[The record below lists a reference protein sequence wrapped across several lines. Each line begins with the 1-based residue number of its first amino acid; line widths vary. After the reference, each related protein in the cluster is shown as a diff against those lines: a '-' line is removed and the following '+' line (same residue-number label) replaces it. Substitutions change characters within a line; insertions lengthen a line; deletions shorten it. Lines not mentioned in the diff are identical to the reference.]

1 MQHYGGGTYKRKRFT
16 EEEFPREA
24 TSPSYASYL
33 ETLMRDSAPPPAV
46 GTCPQPRRKG
56 FDEEPALARDSSQHD
71 KPYVDKLQDSYHGTD
86 SCYDHGYDGTE
97 RLSGCNRADF
107 PPDDSDYDRGGKRD
121 DSWKRCDSRE
131 RDKKSL
137 SRERDQSDYD
147 RGDKRDDSWKRRDSR
162 ERDKKSLS
170 RERDQPDYDRGGKR
184 DDSWKRSRERDQS
197 DYDRGGK
204 RDDSWKRS
212 RERDQSDYDRGG
224 KRDDS
229 WKRHDSRKRDKKSLS
244 RERYRSDYDRGGK
257 KDDSWKRSDSRER
270 DKKSLSRE
278 RYQSDYDRGGKRD
291 DSWKR
296 RDSRQRDKKSLSR
309 ERDQSPRRR
318 CRHSCSR
325 GNDDRQRSK
334 SPRGY
339 SHHRSYLED
348 SYDVGRHSSTG
359 KLMNR
364 DDGRIQ
370 DHSKVVPSVTVVVKG
385 LPEKTTKEDLYR
397 ILEAWGPFCRLRV
410 TARKM
415 VDGIGDA
422 GLVVDGRSLLFQF
435 SHRKMCLQQTAV
447 VADVDKEKE
456 SQSKHEKENRRKKR
470 IKKAIERAVQH
481 EQDGEGG
488 EKIHQNQ
495 KNLPQQQKQ
504 APQQLLEV
512 DGIQPEPSS
521 HGISS
526 SILEKRITC
535 FKELQQ
541 QQKQPQLKLLE
552 VDEVQHYPSSHEISS
567 SIRLERMTCIKED
580 QYPKAIKEAN
590 EIGGPAVVMR
600 FLNDPK
606 VLQKLGDGMGFGT
619 SGDVVNPT
627 EYGLYSV
634 PYDNA
639 EDKSSKEGT
648 SIVHRTS
655 GVGDTEKEM
664 DRLPKEERVTEE
676 RKMSKNQWS
685 NRRKK
690 LKKAHERRTALA
702 AQFPIVEELEIGNLQ
717 HDFSADPISTSISE
731 EGLEELM
738 SCDKKDPYLKP
749 IVEDIEIGVGTWPQP
764 RRKGF
769 DEESALARDSRQHDK
784 PYGDSFRELDRLQEP
799 KKYCEIDNFQV
810 VDKYPDSYRG
820 IDSYYNH
827 GHDGPGMLSRCNHFP
842 PDDFDHMPCISLTT
856 EVSHE
861 QSCYDSRE
869 CDKKSSS
876 QERDQSPERTEKAIE
891 RDVQH
896 QQDGGGE
903 RIQQIQQ
910 KLQQQQKQL
919 QQQLLEVDEIQPE
932 PSSILEERITCIK
945 ELQKLQQQKKQLPQQ
960 LLEVDE
966 IQHEPSS
973 DGISSSILEER
984 TTCIKELRKLQ
995 LQQKQQKLLEVNEIQ
1010 LEPSSHGISSSI
1022 LEKRTTCSKEDQYP
1036 KAITEANEI
1045 SGPAAVMRFSND
1057 PEVLQKLGDGIGF
1070 GVSSDVVKPTEYNS
1084 PDDNA
1089 EDKSAKEDTS
1099 TSSHGISSSILEE
1112 RITCIKENQY
1122 PKAITEANE
1131 IGGPAVVMRFSND
1144 PEVLQKLGD
1153 GMNFGVSS
1161 DVVNP
1166 TEYNAPDDN
1175 AEDKSVKED
1184 TSVHQTG
1191 GVGDIEEMDRLPKE
1205 ERIREKRKMNQSRS
1219 SYRKKI
1225 KRSVRRAALAAQSRE
1240 DNAPHCDT
1248 GHERKKCVTA
1258 TSENSAALPIV
1269 EELEIGNLQHD
1280 FSSDPISASMLEEN
1294 VEELT
1299 SCIKEDPYLKPI
1311 VEDIEIGGP
1320 TKEMD
1325 RLLKERLT
1333 EIRKMP
1339 NKQRSSKRKKF
1350 KRLYERAA
1358 QSRAN
1363 NALYTGHGREECV
1376 GAVTS
1381 GNIVAIPNVEELEI
1395 GNIQHDLSSD
1405 PISTSISEEDLE
1417 ELMFC
1422 IKKDPYLKPIV
1433 EDIEIGGPT
1442 IMMRYL
1448 NDPEVLQKLG
1458 QAMGFGL
1465 SGEIVDTTEPNAPAD
1480 YADDKSTKENDSIVY
1495 AGHKGNCGHK
1505 DVGNEG
1511 VVVPI
1516 WNEAIAAEQINFYG
1530 FCYNCRERGH
1540 KASQCPKEKVQAG
1553 DKREQPSTGVG
1564 ISNVQPRGEVVAP
1577 AWNEAIAAEP
1587 NFNRFCYNCRERGH
1601 KASQCPKEKVQRGD
1615 EREQPNTGVGN
1626 SNVEPHGQVV
1636 APASNGAI
1644 AAKPTKF
1651 NRFCYNCRER
1661 GHKASQCPKEKVQ
1674 AGNKLVQ
1681 PDTGGRKQ

>member
-1 MQHYGGGTYKRKRFT
+1 MQHYQRPSLQVPPSNMPQMQPPPSHLPLLPHSHLSRPPPMAGSLPMPSMCNSPQLPPMPVQMQRSSLQVPPSNMPQMQSPPSHLSLLPHSHLSRPPPVAGSLPMPSMSNSPQLPPMPVQMQRSSLQVPSSNMLQMQPPPSHLSLPPHSHLSRPPPMAGSLPMHSMSNSPQQRPSLQVPASNMPQMQPPPCHLSLPPYSHLSRPPPMTGSLPVPSLLNSPQLPPMPVQMGRQGSANHTVQPMPQGRLMHMKQMHSRSVPADALQQPPHGGYANGMPNIQGPSGPSGPGQMYPPLGGPYNHGQPVQMSMVAALNPFQNGGTYNRKRFP
-16 EEEFPREA
+16 EEGFPREA

-33 ETLMRDSAPPPAV
+33 ETLMRDSGPPPA
-46 GTCPQPRRKG
+46 
-56 FDEEPALARDSSQHD
+56 
-71 KPYVDKLQDSYHGTD
+71 
-86 SCYDHGYDGTE
+86 
-97 RLSGCNRADF
+97 
-107 PPDDSDYDRGGKRD
+107 
-121 DSWKRCDSRE
+121 
-131 RDKKSL
+131 
-137 SRERDQSDYD
+137 
-147 RGDKRDDSWKRRDSR
+147 
-162 ERDKKSLS
+162 
-170 RERDQPDYDRGGKR
+170 
-184 DDSWKRSRERDQS
+184 
-197 DYDRGGK
+197 
-204 RDDSWKRS
+204 
-212 RERDQSDYDRGG
+212 
-224 KRDDS
+224 
-229 WKRHDSRKRDKKSLS
+229 
-244 RERYRSDYDRGGK
+244 
-257 KDDSWKRSDSRER
+257 
-270 DKKSLSRE
+270 
-278 RYQSDYDRGGKRD
+278 
-291 DSWKR
+291 
-296 RDSRQRDKKSLSR
+296 
-309 ERDQSPRRR
+309 
-318 CRHSCSR
+318 
-325 GNDDRQRSK
+325 
-334 SPRGY
+334 
-339 SHHRSYLED
+339 
-348 SYDVGRHSSTG
+348 
-359 KLMNR
+359 
-364 DDGRIQ
+364 
-370 DHSKVVPSVTVVVKG
+370 
-385 LPEKTTKEDLYR
+385 
-397 ILEAWGPFCRLRV
+397 
-410 TARKM
+410 
-415 VDGIGDA
+415 
-422 GLVVDGRSLLFQF
+422 
-435 SHRKMCLQQTAV
+435 
-447 VADVDKEKE
+447 
-456 SQSKHEKENRRKKR
+456 
-470 IKKAIERAVQH
+470 
-481 EQDGEGG
+481 
-488 EKIHQNQ
+488 
-495 KNLPQQQKQ
+495 
-504 APQQLLEV
+504 
-512 DGIQPEPSS
+512 
-521 HGISS
+521 
-526 SILEKRITC
+526 
-535 FKELQQ
+535 
-541 QQKQPQLKLLE
+541 
-552 VDEVQHYPSSHEISS
+552 
-567 SIRLERMTCIKED
+567 
-580 QYPKAIKEAN
+580 
-590 EIGGPAVVMR
+590 
-600 FLNDPK
+600 
-606 VLQKLGDGMGFGT
+606 
-619 SGDVVNPT
+619 
-627 EYGLYSV
+627 
-634 PYDNA
+634 
-639 EDKSSKEGT
+639 
-648 SIVHRTS
+648 
-655 GVGDTEKEM
+655 
-664 DRLPKEERVTEE
+664 
-676 RKMSKNQWS
+676 
-685 NRRKK
+685 
-690 LKKAHERRTALA
+690 
-702 AQFPIVEELEIGNLQ
+702 
-717 HDFSADPISTSISE
+717 
-731 EGLEELM
+731 
-738 SCDKKDPYLKP
+738 
-749 IVEDIEIGVGTWPQP
+749 VGTWPQP

-820 IDSYYNH
+820 FDSYYNH

-842 PDDFDHMPCISLTT
+842 PDDLDHRPRISLTT

-861 QSCYDSRE
+861 QSCHDSRE

-876 QERDQSPERTEKAIE
+876 QERDQSPERTEMAIE

-910 KLQQQQKQL
+910 KLQQQQKQP

-984 TTCIKELRKLQ
+984 TACIKELQKLQ
-995 LQQKQQKLLEVNEIQ
+995 PQQKQQQLLEVNEIQ

-1036 KAITEANEI
+1036 KAIMEANEI

-1099 TSSHGISSSILEE
+1099 TSSGISSSILVE

-1122 PKAITEANE
+1122 PKAIMEANE
-1131 IGGPAVVMRFSND
+1131 IGDPAVVMRFSND

-1153 GMNFGVSS
+1153 GMDFGVSS

-1175 AEDKSVKED
+1175 AEDKSAKVD
-1184 TSVHQTG
+1184 TSVHQTD

-1205 ERIREKRKMNQSRS
+1205 ERIREKRKMSQSRS

-1248 GHERKKCVTA
+1248 GHERKECVTA
-1258 TSENSAALPIV
+1258 TSGNTLPIV

-1280 FSSDPISASMLEEN
+1280 FSSDPISASMPEEN
-1294 VEELT
+1294 VEELM
-1299 SCIKEDPYLKPI
+1299 SCIKKDPYLKPI

-1358 QSRAN
+1358 LAAQS
-1363 NALYTGHGREECV
+1363 
-1376 GAVTS
+1376 
-1381 GNIVAIPNVEELEI
+1381 PNVEELEI

-1417 ELMFC
+1417 ELMSC
-1422 IKKDPYLKPIV
+1422 IEKDPYLKPIV

-1442 IMMRYL
+1442 VMMRYL

-1495 AGHKGNCGHK
+1495 AGHKGNRGHK

-1511 VVVPI
+1511 VLVPI
-1516 WNEAIAAEQINFYG
+1516 WNEAIAAEQVNFYG

-1553 DKREQPSTGVG
+1553 DKREQSNTGVG
-1564 ISNVQPRGEVVAP
+1564 ISNVQPRDEVVAP

-1587 NFNRFCYNCRERGH
+1587 NFKRFCYNCRERGH
-1601 KASQCPKEKVQRGD
+1601 KASQCPKEKVQTGD
-1615 EREQPNTGVGN
+1615 EREKPNTGVGN
-1626 SNVEPHGQVV
+1626 SNVQPHGQVV
-1636 APASNGAI
+1636 APALNGAI

-1674 AGNKLVQ
+1674 AGYKLVQ

>member
-1 MQHYGGGTYKRKRFT
+1 MSDISIKDKLAERPKTTKSIQWLLKLYRDSQGEKYSRHGSNNRFHHQNRSYYPKKMQHDGGGTYKRKRFT

-46 GTCPQPRRKG
+46 GTWPQPRRKG
-56 FDEEPALARDSSQHD
+56 FDEESSLARDSRQHD
-71 KPYVDKLQDSYHGTD
+71 KPYVDKFQDSYHGTD
-86 SCYDHGYDGTE
+86 SYYNHG
-97 RLSGCNRADF
+97 
-107 PPDDSDYDRGGKRD
+107 GG
-121 DSWKRCDSRE
+121 
-131 RDKKSL
+131 
-137 SRERDQSDYD
+137 
-147 RGDKRDDSWKRRDSR
+147 KRDDSWKRRDSR

-170 RERDQPDYDRGGKR
+170 RERY
-184 DDSWKRSRERDQS
+184 QS

-204 RDDSWKRS
+204 RDYSWKRCDS
-212 RERDQSDYDRGG
+212 GG
-224 KRDDS
+224 
-229 WKRHDSRKRDKKSLS
+229 
-244 RERYRSDYDRGGK
+244 
-257 KDDSWKRSDSRER
+257 R

-296 RDSRQRDKKSLSR
+296 RDSRERDKKSLSR

-325 GNDDRQRSK
+325 GDDDRQRSK
-334 SPRGY
+334 SPQGY
-339 SHHRSYLED
+339 SHRRSYLED
-348 SYDVGRHSSTG
+348 SYDVGQHSSGG

-364 DDGRIQ
+364 D
-370 DHSKVVPSVTVVVKG
+370 VPCVTVVVKG
-385 LPEKTTKEDLYR
+385 LPEKTTEEDLYR
-397 ILEAWGPFCRLRV
+397 ILEAWGPFCRLRVIKQPNSVSSGGFVDFPSMV

-422 GLVVDGRSLLFQF
+422 GLVVDGRALLFQF
-435 SHRKMCLQQTAV
+435 RIRK
-447 VADVDKEKE
+447 KE
-456 SQSKHEKENRRKKR
+456 SQSKHEKENRRKKI

-481 EQDGEGG
+481 QQDGEGG
-488 EKIHQNQ
+488 EKIHQKQ

-504 APQQLLEV
+504 PPQLLEV
-512 DGIQPEPSS
+512 DDIHLSLL
-521 HGISS
+521 HM
-526 SILEKRITC
+526 
-535 FKELQQ
+535 ELQQ
-541 QQKQPQLKLLE
+541 QQKQPQQQLLE

-567 SIRLERMTCIKED
+567 SILEERMTCIKED
-580 QYPKAIKEAN
+580 QYPKAIREAN

-606 VLQKLGDGMGFGT
+606 VLQKMGDGMGFGA

-627 EYGLYSV
+627 EYRLYSA

-639 EDKSSKEGT
+639 EDRSAKEGT
-648 SIVHRTS
+648 SIVHRTG

-664 DRLPKEERVTEE
+664 DRLPNEERVTEG
-676 RKMSKNQWS
+676 RKMSKNQRK
-685 NRRKK
+685 NKRKK
-690 LKKAHERRTALA
+690 LNKRRTALA
-702 AQFPIVEELEIGNLQ
+702 AQL
-717 HDFSADPISTSISE
+717 
-731 EGLEELM
+731 
-738 SCDKKDPYLKP
+738 
-749 IVEDIEIGVGTWPQP
+749 
-764 RRKGF
+764 RKGF

-820 IDSYYNH
+820 FDSYYNH

-842 PDDFDHMPCISLTT
+842 PDDLDHRPRISLTT

-861 QSCYDSRE
+861 QSCHDSRE

-876 QERDQSPERTEKAIE
+876 QERDQSPERTEMAIE

-910 KLQQQQKQL
+910 KLQQQQKQP

-984 TTCIKELRKLQ
+984 TACIKELQKLQ
-995 LQQKQQKLLEVNEIQ
+995 PQQKQQQLLEVNEIQ

-1036 KAITEANEI
+1036 KAIMEANEI

-1099 TSSHGISSSILEE
+1099 TSSGISSSILVE

-1122 PKAITEANE
+1122 PKAIMEANE
-1131 IGGPAVVMRFSND
+1131 IGDPAVVMRFSND

-1153 GMNFGVSS
+1153 GMDFGVSS

-1175 AEDKSVKED
+1175 AEDKSAKVD
-1184 TSVHQTG
+1184 TSVHQTD

-1205 ERIREKRKMNQSRS
+1205 ERIREKRKMSQSRS

-1248 GHERKKCVTA
+1248 GHERKECVTA
-1258 TSENSAALPIV
+1258 TSGNTLPIV

-1280 FSSDPISASMLEEN
+1280 FSSDPISASMPEEN
-1294 VEELT
+1294 VEELM
-1299 SCIKEDPYLKPI
+1299 SCIKKDPYLKPI

-1358 QSRAN
+1358 LAAQSRSN

-1376 GAVTS
+1376 AAVAS

-1417 ELMFC
+1417 ELMSC
-1422 IKKDPYLKPIV
+1422 IEKDPYLKPIV

-1442 IMMRYL
+1442 VMM
-1448 NDPEVLQKLG
+1448 
-1458 QAMGFGL
+1458 
-1465 SGEIVDTTEPNAPAD
+1465 
-1480 YADDKSTKENDSIVY
+1480 
-1495 AGHKGNCGHK
+1495 
-1505 DVGNEG
+1505 
-1511 VVVPI
+1511 
-1516 WNEAIAAEQINFYG
+1516 
-1530 FCYNCRERGH
+1530 RGH

-1553 DKREQPSTGVG
+1553 DKREQSNTGVG
-1564 ISNVQPRGEVVAP
+1564 ISNVQPRDEVVAP

-1587 NFNRFCYNCRERGH
+1587 NFKRFCYNCRERGH
-1601 KASQCPKEKVQRGD
+1601 KASQCPKEKVQTGD
-1615 EREQPNTGVGN
+1615 EREKPNTGVGN
-1626 SNVEPHGQVV
+1626 SNVQPHGQGIKTT
-1636 APASNGAI
+1636 SAI
-1644 AAKPTKF
+1644 
-1651 NRFCYNCRER
+1651 
-1661 GHKASQCPKEKVQ
+1661 
-1674 AGNKLVQ
+1674 
-1681 PDTGGRKQ
+1681 